1 MHTTRQ
7 GHLAGI
13 LVILLIGIFH
23 FATLREGHPWGDDFA
38 QYILHARN
46 LVTGVP
52 YAQTG
57 YIFNP
62 YEIVTGP
69 PAYPPVTALL
79 LAPAYALSGADYFPM
94 KLIMIACLM
103 ASLFFFWKL
112 IQPRLALWQSLAV
125 VAAVGIAPAIWE
137 YTNMVGS
144 ELPFLAFSFLA
155 LYLMDRPHRVH
166 GPGPPPLLAGWALLT
181 GAAMYLSYAT
191 RSVGMILPPV
201 LLLTEWIRYRR
212 VSRFGVLA
220 AGVAVAAMVIQSV
233 TLRSE
238 SNYVTEIGRPAGVIA
253 QGIVINAWNYFRES
267 SGFWSNGYS
276 RLLAVGLYFL
286 TLPLAAAGF
295 VRSIAWRE
303 RISAMDVYFVVSFG
317 PLLIYPTVPGVRYFL
332 PLFPIYIFY
341 LFAGAVWLGV
351 WRPQP
356 LRWAP
361 IGLAAALWLSY
372 AGWYSQATFTPF
384 PDGLRDPQ
392 FREMVRYVE
401 TGTDPGAR
409 FMFRKPRLLALASG
423 RAAAMYPRDEA
434 GQVFELIQAERL
446 THVITANL
454 PLLDFET
461 DREFLQPLVNAHPER
476 FHLIYENGPYQI
488 YQIAH

>member
-1 MHTTRQ
+1 MEKTRQ
-7 GHLAGI
+7 GSLAAV
-13 LVILLIGIFH
+13 LVILLVGLFH

-52 YAQTG
+52 YGAIG

-79 LAPAYALSGADYFPM
+79 LAPSYVLFGVDYFPM
-94 KLIMIACLM
+94 KLIMIACLL

-112 IQPRLALWQSLAV
+112 IRRRLLLWQSLAV
-125 VAAVGIAPAIWE
+125 VAAVGVAPALWE

-155 LYLMDRPHRVH
+155 LYLMDRTHRAH
-166 GPGPPPLLAGWALLT
+166 ESGPPPLLVGSALLT
-181 GAAMYLSYAT
+181 GVAMYLSYAT
-191 RSVGMILPPV
+191 RSVGMILPLV
-201 LLLTEWIRYRR
+201 LLLTEWIRYRKI
-212 VSRFGVLA
+212 SRYGVLA
-220 AGVAVAAMVIQSV
+220 FGVAVVAMAIQSL

-238 SNYVTEIGRPAGVIA
+238 SNYITEIGRPAEVVAKGV
-253 QGIVINAWNYFRES
+253 VINAWNYFRES
-267 SGFWSNGYS
+267 SGFWSNGFS
-276 RLLAVGLYFL
+276 RMVALGLYLL
-286 TLPLAAAGF
+286 TLPLAVAGLL
-295 VRSIAWRE
+295 RSVVWRE
-303 RISAMDVYFVVSFG
+303 RISVLDVYFAVSFG

-341 LFAGAVWLGV
+341 LFAGAAWLTTWKPV
-351 WRPQP
+351 T

-361 IGLAAALWLSY
+361 VGLAAALFLSY
-372 AGWYSQATFTPF
+372 TGWYSQANFAPF

-392 FREMVRYVE
+392 FQEMTRYVE
-401 TGTDPGAR
+401 AESDSGAR
-409 FMFRKPRLLALASG
+409 FMFRKPRLFALASG
-423 RAAAMYPRDEA
+423 RPAAMYPRDQEEH
-434 GQVFELIQAERL
+434 VFEFIQLERL
-446 THVITANL
+446 THVITADL

-461 DREFLQPLVNAHPER
+461 DREFLQPLVDSNPER
-476 FHLIYENGPYQI
+476 FRLIYENGPYRI
-488 YQIAH
+488 YRIAH